1 MYDPMLPDT
10 ANTLLMTNVVAN
22 VLYWNVIGC
31 MFSFF
36 IFLFDGVLRMND
48 TKDGSGATMLGYHEF
63 TQTTIMVIGLVVA
76 LLIGWNLFIPF
87 TFITPLYAVGI
98 LAMSIFFAVYSMYHV
113 KREWDDIKVDN
124 SYLPRKRHIFWIAYA
139 LTVPFVAISMDMLLQ
154 RRDWILNWTV
164 FFSVLVVGLCSL
176 GIEML
181 QSSFE
186 HTVMKNKKTIQITS
200 GGDLFKNSQDMDLL
214 CRRKNMVIR
223 IIMVCTGVIALTAC
237 VATFPAFPATPFSN
251 SYMAVILVAFVLTLP
266 LISSGRHLTEVSVFC
281 SSNKCT
287 QRLKSLTGIEQAQ
300 HKSTESGSVSFWDM
314 WSIELGS
321 MEIAAR
327 CIFTL
332 AVLCD
337 IWSIKMVDNMNIGL

>member
-22 VLYWNVIGC
+22 VLYWNVMGC

-36 IFLFDGVLRMND
+36 IFLFDGVLRMDD
-48 TKDGSGATMLGYHEF
+48 TKDDMATILGYKEF
-63 TQTTIMVIGLVVA
+63 TQTTNMVIGLVVA
-76 LLIGWNLFIPF
+76 ILIGWNLFIPF

-113 KREWDDIKVDN
+113 KREWDDIQVKN

-186 HTVMKNKKTIQITS
+186 HTVMNRNKRVQGASDVQRT
-200 GGDLFKNSQDMDLL
+200 KNSQDMGIL
-214 CRRKNMVIR
+214 CRRKNTVIR
-223 IIMVCTGVIALTAC
+223 IIMVCTGIIVLTAC
-237 VATFPAFPATPFSN
+237 VATFATFPSTPFSN

-266 LISSGRHLTEVSVFC
+266 LISSGRHLTEVSVYDC
-281 SSNKCT
+281 H
-287 QRLKSLTGIEQAQ
+287 L
-300 HKSTESGSVSFWDM
+300 
-314 WSIELGS
+314 
-321 MEIAAR
+321 
-327 CIFTL
+327 
-332 AVLCD
+332 
-337 IWSIKMVDNMNIGL
+337 